1 MSDSETPQDG
11 PGPASPASEAH
22 SADAG
27 TEPSLRPLRPRLTF
41 SRVSD
46 VNMRELVGSRKA
58 LWAAVAALCV
68 AVGIV
73 GSLLAAHA
81 VARNDAASARQ
92 ASQQASAAV
101 AATVKLAIQREE
113 DLRIGGS
120 TFFAGNSK
128 ATPAEFDRW
137 AHWARTL
144 RRYPELQQLGLVT
157 LVHGSELATFGTRAS
172 GRATQPSTALTTR
185 RDHAYDDARERGPAS
200 EDHSR
205 GHASLL
211 LPRDR
216 AARAQRRAER
226 ARRARLLRERN
237 RAAAGAR
244 LGSEPHD
251 GGLSGGH
258 DRTGSHDARVQGRPA
273 ARDAR
278 RAHGRVRRLAA
289 RGVRPQHRAANP
301 PCAATRATRC
311 ASATPAAPRTSCTT
325 AAAPQPGAPSTTI
338 DLHNGWTVQG
348 FGTPVAAG
356 SLSDGNALALLIV
369 GCVLSALLGLLVL
382 ILGDGRPPS
391 SAPAQPR
398 APKTKAPEA
407 PVEELHDTL
416 TGLPNRAL
424 MMDRAECMLARAGRQ
439 SGLLVGALFIDIDWF
454 KDVNERLG
462 EAAGD
467 EILKIVAERLE
478 TVVRAGDTV
487 GRLGGDEFVLLV
499 ESAARGARLDS
510 LARRVVE
517 ALHKPFELADDGPN
531 FLLTASIGVAFGRYA
546 TPEDLLRDAQL
557 ALHAAKSAGK
567 DRYTLFNANMRS
579 VIEGRGVLEVELN
592 AALAEK
598 QFFVLYEPIYD
609 LGTGR
614 VAGLEAQIRWLHPK
628 QGVVLPDDFIPLA
641 EETGLTVPIGR
652 WVMEEACTRAAA
664 WNVAGHNVGISVG
677 VTANQLNRDGFVT
690 DVRRALQQSGIEPSL
705 LTLEIAETTVMSD
718 VTAAVERLQ
727 EIKQLGVRIAIDDF
741 GGSGYAYH
749 SDLRRLPLDFLKVD
763 RSSLAATEDEE
774 YRTWLLEAIL
784 IVGRDLS
791 LTVIAKGIE
800 SLEQMSALQAMGCTM
815 AQGTLMGK
823 AVPANAIDNVFDVTL
838 PTTRPSSES
847 L

>member
-1 MSDSETPQDG
+1 MRMDLAFAARSHQY
-11 PGPASPASEAH
+11 
-22 SADAG
+22 
-27 TEPSLRPLRPRLTF
+27 
-41 SRVSD
+41 
-46 VNMRELVGSRKA
+46 MRELLGSRRTM
-58 LWAAVAALCV
+58 WAAVAALCV
-68 AVGIV
+68 AVGVV
-73 GSLLAAHA
+73 GSALAAHA
-81 VARNDAASARQ
+81 VARNDASSARQ

-101 AATVKLAIQREE
+101 ASTVKLAIQHEE

-120 TFFAGNSK
+120 TFFAGDSK

-144 RRYPELQQLGLVT
+144 RRFPELQQLGLVT
-157 LVHGSELATFGTRAS
+157 LVHASELASFGEPAGGKTAQTS
-172 GRATQPSTALTTR
+172 ATEAAQPAATQPASTTTPPLR
-185 RDHAYDDARERGPAS
+185 ITPAGARPFYCLAIAGLARSAADSPPAGRDYCAGATGLLQARDSGL
-200 EDHSR
+200 SR
-205 GHASLL
+205 TTVVS
-211 LPRDR
+211 
-216 AARAQRRAER
+216 
-226 ARRARLLRERN
+226 
-237 RAAAGAR
+237 AAGATALEVMTPVYRGDQPPATLGARMGAFAGWLREVFVPSVVLEAALRNHAGDAVR
-244 LGSEPHD
+244 LSYA
-251 GGLSGGH
+251 S
-258 DRTGSHDARVQGRPA
+258 S
-273 ARDAR
+273 
-278 RAHGRVRRLAA
+278 
-289 RGVRPQHRAANP
+289 
-301 PCAATRATRC
+301 
-311 ASATPAAPRTSCTT
+311 SATVVYNGGT
-325 AAAPQPGAPSTTI
+325 AQPGSPSTTI
-338 DLHNGWTVQG
+338 DVHNGWTVEG
-348 FGTPVAAG
+348 FGTPVSAG
-356 SLSDGNALALLIV
+356 SLTDGNALALLIV
-369 GCVLSALLGLLVL
+369 GCVLSALLGVLVL
-382 ILGDGRPPS
+382 ILGDGRP
-391 SAPAQPR
+391 SAPEPAPRRVSQPE
-398 APKTKAPEA
+398 APEA
-407 PVEELHDTL
+407 PAEELHDTL

-424 MMDRAECMLARAGRQ
+424 LIDRAECMLARAGRQ

-454 KDVNERLG
+454 KDANERLG
-462 EAAGD
+462 QPAGD
-467 EILKIVAERLE
+467 QILKIVAERLE

-517 ALHKPFELADDGPN
+517 ALHKPFELEDAGPS

-546 TPEDLLRDAQL
+546 TAEDLLRDAQL

-628 QGVVLPDDFIPLA
+628 QGVVLPDDFIALA

-652 WVMEEACTRAAA
+652 WVMEEACAHAAA
-664 WNVAGHNVGISVG
+664 WNVAGHDVGISVA

-690 DVRRALQQSGIEPSL
+690 DVRRALQQSGIEPSK
-705 LTLEIAETTVMSD
+705 LTLQIAETTVMSD
-718 VTAAVERLQ
+718 VGTAVERLQ
-727 EIKQLGVRIAIDDF
+727 EIKGLGVRIAIDDF

-763 RSSLAATEDEE
+763 RGSLAAAEDEE

-800 SLEQMSALQAMGCTM
+800 SLEQLSALQAMGCAM

-823 AVPANAIDNVFDVTL
+823 AVPANAIDNVFEITL
-838 PTTRPSSES
+838 PTTRAD
-847 L
+847 